1 MNTNTRM
8 TAEQAKNASRD
19 KKKPFCKVCFDAGKS
34 DQLYTSH
41 YLRST
46 PGPDGKVICPTLLNQ
61 RCLTC
66 GQNGHTSSY
75 CREPSVDK
83 KLAKKW
89 HHQQRKTLRQMTTL
103 PANVEKEI
111 QLRTKA
117 DGGIQVKNLFSCLAQ
132 DSEEEEKE
140 EAGPPTAGVQT
151 MADRLKAKIQ
161 AQQDHHEQSSHH
173 VPSLQMQQ
181 AKEPL
186 TLKLPEF
193 PPKSQFWWQDKDLSL
208 IHI

>member
-1 MNTNTRM
+1 MQ
-8 TAEQAKNASRD
+8 AER

-34 DQLYTSH
+34 EQLYTSH
-41 YLRST
+41 YLKSS
-46 PGPDGKVICPTLLNQ
+46 PGPDGKVICQTLLNQ
-61 RCLTC
+61 VCLTC

-75 CREPSVDK
+75 CHEPSVNK

-89 HHQQRKTLRQMTTL
+89 HDQQRKTNRQPTLL

-111 QLRTKA
+111 QMRKKA
-117 DGGIQVKNLFSCLAQ
+117 DGGIQVKNSFSCLAQ

-140 EAGPPTAGVQT
+140 EVSAAPKAGPSTTGIQT

-161 AQQDHHEQSSHH
+161 AQQD
-173 VPSLQMQQ
+173 QMQQ

-193 PPKSQFWWQDKDLSL
+193 PPKSQFWWQDK
-208 IHI
+208 HE